1 MLTAEALDYRRGS
14 EWIPEVLFDEQ
25 GRTKA
30 FHVKVDGPTGAGK
43 TYLMLYLMWL
53 IQQPHPQ
60 AEYHLIDPKFEGER
74 SGWPFQPMVMDFDQA
89 AIGAEYLYNH
99 VVIGRKHAIR
109 AGKPPQHPAFL
120 IFDEADGCFDEHGDK
135 FTQPVRRII
144 KEGRSGWTHCFMAG
158 QSPLAKDVGFSG
170 ALFRNMARF
179 VLGSE
184 ALGFVKNPQFTA
196 LCHDKAYRDK
206 LSAQLTHLQAV
217 PGSRFALVI
226 PCSGQGLP
234 FVAEIPE
241 LDLPDFAHRNLAKP
255 KDLADFAKNYTMTVT
270 KSDKA
275 AKVELALS
283 QLKAEGKKV
292 DRSAIARAAWGNAGG
307 NQLADVDA
315 ALLELGISL

>member
-1 MLTAEALDYRRGS
+1 
-14 EWIPEVLFDEQ
+14 
-25 GRTKA
+25 
-30 FHVKVDGPTGAGK
+30 
-43 TYLMLYLMWL
+43 
-53 IQQPHPQ
+53 
-60 AEYHLIDPKFEGER
+60 
-74 SGWPFQPMVMDFDQA
+74 
-89 AIGAEYLYNH
+89 
-99 VVIGRKHAIR
+99 
-109 AGKPPQHPAFL
+109 
-120 IFDEADGCFDEHGDK
+120 
-135 FTQPVRRII
+135 
-144 KEGRSGWTHCFMAG
+144 
-158 QSPLAKDVGFSG
+158 
-170 ALFRNMARF
+170 
-179 VLGSE
+179 LGSE

-275 AKVELALS
+275 AKVELVLS